1 MPHFGL
7 TDATRLLSAAPNPLS
22 AGRNDAELAS
32 PSTTIR
38 YAVHQ
43 QRTDVIVFA
52 YVIPLPCARWKKP
65 IDIAIMFNSTFIRNL
80 F

>member
-52 YVIPLPCARWKKP
+52 YVIPPLREMEEAEADRYG
-65 IDIAIMFNSTFIRNL
+65 IIMVQ
-80 F
+80 